1 MNFLPPEI
9 VYKQKYSDNKK
20 ENSFRKFRALKLEI
34 SGNIFYLACGQ
45 RYDIILNDIPN
56 SAIAY

>member
-9 VYKQKYSDNKK
+9 VHKQKYSDNKK
-20 ENSFRKFRALKLEI
+20 ENSFRKNRDLKLEI
-34 SGNIFYLACGQ
+34 SGNFFYLACGQ

-56 SAIAY
+56 SANAY